1 MDRWDLTV
9 ALHRPVNAGPVVLRG
24 AEEYL
29 VQQVVGLVAGD
40 RPPLVHTVVRD
51 PGTVT
56 ITFVDW
62 AVGSPELAA
71 SLLAIGY
78 RGELELRVLIARTP
92 ELFGW
97 TVEVTANPSTP
108 PPTPGADVDG
118 DTGHVL
124 GAADRFRAFPLPTLT
139 GGDWADSDPTRAAT
153 IQHQAR
159 ALAGAWS
166 WPPR

>member
-9 ALHRPVNAGPVVLRG
+9 ALHRPVIAGPVVLRG

-40 RPPLVHTVVRD
+40 GPPLVHSVVRD

-97 TVEVTANPSTP
+97 TVEVTATPSTP
-108 PPTPGADVDG
+108 PVPGADRATTRSRARTSTATPVTCSAPR
-118 DTGHVL
+118 TGS
-124 GAADRFRAFPLPTLT
+124 GRSPC
-139 GGDWADSDPTRAAT
+139 
-153 IQHQAR
+153 
-159 ALAGAWS
+159 
-166 WPPR
+166 PP